1 MFYGG
6 EAIHREQTKVALIV
20 QSAFY
25 YHYTCIL
32 ILDLDHHF
40 LWKKRDSILKIG
52 QQADM
57 ERMSLQQKYA
67 ETGPSDV

>member
-1 MFYGG
+1 MFYGW
-6 EAIHREQTKVALIV
+6 EAIHREQTELPKLFKVLLIT
-20 QSAFY
+20 
-25 YHYTCIL
+25 TCIL
-32 ILDLDHHF
+32 VHDHHF
-40 LWKKRDSILKIG
+40 LYERDSILNIG